1 MCLLIKTNNGK
12 YPRAQRAK
20 TDIVCYKLLF
30 EHETGPLTSPY
41 YSDTIWETGLIKK
54 APRFFRPLPKAKK
67 PKGGSYSYYELRH
80 GYLHSYGRVDVAENW
95 LSLFQVGQAGMY
107 ASPNNGKYVVY
118 KAIIP
123 KGTVYYEGER
133 NEYAS
138 RKLKL
143 IEKL

>member
-30 EHETGPLTSPY
+30 EPETGPLTSPY

-54 APRFFRPLPKAKK
+54 APRFFRPLPKATKSG
-67 PKGGSYSYYELRH
+67 PYYELRH
-80 GYLHSYGRVDVAENW
+80 GYLHSYGRVDVAEQW
-95 LSLFQVGQAGMY
+95 LSLFNGGNAGLHIF
-107 ASPNNGKYVVY
+107 NNGRYVVY

-133 NEYAS
+133 GELAS

-143 IEKL
+143 IERV

>member
-30 EHETGPLTSPY
+30 EPKTGPLTSPY

-54 APRFFRPLPKAKK
+54 ASRFFRPLPKAIKLR
-67 PKGGSYSYYELRH
+67 GGYSYYELRH

-95 LSLFQVGQAGMY
+95 LSLFQVAGMHTFY
-107 ASPNNGKYVVY
+107 NGRYVVY

-133 NEYAS
+133 DELAS

-143 IEKL
+143 IERV